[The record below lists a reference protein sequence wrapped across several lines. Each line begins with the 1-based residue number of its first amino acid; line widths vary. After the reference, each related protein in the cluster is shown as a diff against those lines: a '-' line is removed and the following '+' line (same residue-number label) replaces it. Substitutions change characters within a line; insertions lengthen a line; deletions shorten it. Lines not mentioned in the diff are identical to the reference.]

1 MKKLFAVL
9 TALCLLCSAAFALAD
24 EAAAPALRSGVAFG
38 MTADE
43 VIAAEPSARYEME
56 REHTRG
62 PVDFDELEYED
73 VTENGMNADLKYLFV
88 DNALAA
94 VQLSFDTEDAGVS
107 YARIRDLLAAEYGA
121 SAALDTTALGNGI
134 YAVDDDGRPEGAVE
148 AWTVGSVM
156 IVLENDRDD
165 ITVTFVDLNAAWLV
179 F

>member
-1 MKKLFAVL
+1 MPPPLPWP
-9 TALCLLCSAAFALAD
+9 D

-56 REHTRG
+56 REHTHG

-73 VTENGMNADLKYLFV
+73 VTE
-88 DNALAA
+88 
-94 VQLSFDTEDAGVS
+94 
-107 YARIRDLLAAEYGA
+107 
-121 SAALDTTALGNGI
+121 NGI

-156 IVLENDRDD
+156 IVLENDRDG
-165 ITVTFVDLNAAWLV
+165 ITVTFVDLSAAWLV